1 MQGHTGGVFTLAFAA
16 YDQQLI
22 SGSFDQTIRV
32 WDLQTGESV
41 KVLRGHTG
49 GIWSVAV
56 CLDNQLLASGSGDQ
70 TIRLWNLQTGS
81 CLNVLHEHTSWVT
94 SVSFSPDGQ
103 FLISGSDDRTL
114 NPLLSVSAENNLGWL
129 YHKTFTKNL
138 YFSHSVRK

>member
-1 MQGHTGGVFTLAFAA
+1 M
-16 YDQQLI
+16 
-22 SGSFDQTIRV
+22 
-32 WDLQTGESV
+32 V

-56 CLDNQLLASGSGDQ
+56 CLDNQLLASGSGDR

-81 CLNVLHEHTSWVT
+81 CLNVLHKHTSWVT

-114 NPLLSVSAENNLGWL
+114 KVWDIATGFCIQTLMVDQL
-129 YHKTFTKNL
+129 YECTFDRIRILT
-138 YFSHSVRK
+138 

>member
-1 MQGHTGGVFTLAFAA
+1 M
-16 YDQQLI
+16 
-22 SGSFDQTIRV
+22 SGNFDRTIRV
-32 WDLQTGESV
+32 WNLQTGESV
-41 KVLRGHTG
+41 KILRGHTG

-103 FLISGSDDRTL
+103 FLISGSDDHTA
-114 NPLLSVSAENNLGWL
+114 PLKCGTSLPDFAFR
-129 YHKTFTKNL
+129 H
-138 YFSHSVRK
+138 